1 MRSTE
6 RFIGSFSGRVHC
18 IALGAP
24 PCVSRAVVPR
34 FVSSVICGDDAVPRS
49 SPESLA
55 NTKKRVYIYL
65 LIYHAVKLS

>member
-49 SPESLA
+49 SPESLCKFSFLQFA
-55 NTKKRVYIYL
+55 AL
-65 LIYHAVKLS
+65 EME